1 MLSPPL
7 SLSNYIRRWRFIRI
21 VKKIVSS
28 VNSLSA
34 NFSFYLL
41 YLLFSRKSLPEIGA
55 ILLFYFYLNYKLFFC
70 FNKNKLF
77 FLGLIKF
84 IFYANLL

>member
-1 MLSPPL
+1 MARPPPISLSPMTSGDDASSKL
-7 SLSNYIRRWRFIRI
+7 S
-21 VKKIVSS
+21 KKIVSS

-34 NFSFYLL
+34 NFSF

-55 ILLFYFYLNYKLFFC
+55 ILLFYFYLNYKLFF
-70 FNKNKLF
+70 F
-77 FLGLIKF
+77 GLIKF